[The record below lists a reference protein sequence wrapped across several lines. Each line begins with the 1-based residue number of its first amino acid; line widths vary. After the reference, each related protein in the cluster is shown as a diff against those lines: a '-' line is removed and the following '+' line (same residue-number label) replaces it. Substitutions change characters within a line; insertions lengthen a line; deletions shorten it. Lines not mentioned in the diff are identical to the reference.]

1 MESQRRK
8 RVRRRVKMKKL
19 NNLIFAV
26 LVVFLA
32 SCGTAQKEAEQSRP
46 EQAAASQENAPKA
59 EEEEEAVKP
68 AQEVVEEKPKAP
80 EEPTNYDGLRYV
92 GPSITDFV
100 DGWQKYAS
108 EGCEAANRS
117 WTAAFEKDPK
127 NAQIAFNIAVCYSR
141 LKKVDESRAWYEKAY
156 ALEPSTAKPLYNLA
170 LSYGDDIK
178 NQQSRLIELVDKTE
192 DVVEKNNFIAWVYLQ
207 VGNLPEAEKHAK
219 MVLKEDEQNSE
230 AVISLATSY
239 FHKGMY
245 ELAASALDTAEKW
258 DPDNFRL
265 HRIYGFLL
273 YKMEDTKGAQS
284 HLLKAVKNNPDLPE
298 VRNIL
303 AVLAMKI
310 EDFATAKEQLEQALR
325 INSDFLSAKL
335 NLALAYKGLEEYKK
349 SDEILTELEAIE
361 NLPADLKKGVL
372 FNKGL
377 LHLDADVEGKQD
389 PNHFV
394 VAVNYFNSYLKLI
407 AKDKNYKAE
416 KELVDGYIKEA
427 GVEKKKLEFAL
438 AAKAKAEKKRKA
450 QEEEARLY
458 KEHKEAAFKAAE
470 EANTVEAWQ
479 KFVDEYPSTG
489 EDDELGNTAKSRLDA
504 MKPAEPA
511 PEAQPAEQPSEA
523 APAEDQ
529 PSEQPAEQPAETV
542 PSETQPVEQ
551 PAETAPSETQPS
563 EQPAEAAPAEAQP
576 VEQAAAEG
584 QNG

>member
-1 MESQRRK
+1 
-8 RVRRRVKMKKL
+8 
-19 NNLIFAV
+19 
-26 LVVFLA
+26 
-32 SCGTAQKEAEQSRP
+32 
-46 EQAAASQENAPKA
+46 
-59 EEEEEAVKP
+59 
-68 AQEVVEEKPKAP
+68 
-80 EEPTNYDGLRYV
+80 
-92 GPSITDFV
+92 
-100 DGWQKYAS
+100 
-108 EGCEAANRS
+108 
-117 WTAAFEKDPK
+117 
-127 NAQIAFNIAVCYSR
+127 
-141 LKKVDESRAWYEKAY
+141 
-156 ALEPSTAKPLYNLA
+156 
-170 LSYGDDIK
+170 
-178 NQQSRLIELVDKTE
+178 
-192 DVVEKNNFIAWVYLQ
+192 
-207 VGNLPEAEKHAK
+207 
-219 MVLKEDEQNSE
+219 
-230 AVISLATSY
+230 
-239 FHKGMY
+239 
-245 ELAASALDTAEKW
+245 
-258 DPDNFRL
+258 
-265 HRIYGFLL
+265 
-273 YKMEDTKGAQS
+273 
-284 HLLKAVKNNPDLPE
+284 
-298 VRNIL
+298 
-303 AVLAMKI
+303 
-310 EDFATAKEQLEQALR
+310 
-325 INSDFLSAKL
+325 
-335 NLALAYKGLEEYKK
+335 
-349 SDEILTELEAIE
+349 
-361 NLPADLKKGVL
+361 
-372 FNKGL
+372 

>member
-1 MESQRRK
+1 
-8 RVRRRVKMKKL
+8 MKNL

-26 LVVFLA
+26 LVVFFA
-32 SCGTAQKEAEQSRP
+32 ACGTAQKEAEQTKP
-46 EQAAASQENAPKA
+46 EQNAVEQESAPQAEAEQEAAKPVQEEA
-59 EEEEEAVKP
+59 EE
-68 AQEVVEEKPKAP
+68 PKGQ

-100 DGWQKYAS
+100 EGWQKYAS
-108 EGCEAANRS
+108 EGCEAANKS
-117 WTAAFEKDPK
+117 WSAAFEKDPK
-127 NAQIAFNIAVCYSR
+127 NAQIAFNIAVCFAR
-141 LKKVDESRAWYEKAY
+141 LKKVDESRIWYEKAY
-156 ALEPSTAKPLYNLA
+156 SLEPDTTKPLYNLA
-170 LSYGDDIK
+170 LSYGDELK
-178 NQQSRLIELVDKTE
+178 NQQSRLLELVEKTT

-273 YKMEDTKGAQS
+273 YKMEDTKGAQT
-284 HLLKAVKNNPDLPE
+284 HLLKAVKSNPDLPE

-349 SDEILTELEAIE
+349 SDEILSELEAIE

-542 PSETQPVEQ
+542 PSETQP
-551 PAETAPSETQPS
+551 S
-563 EQPAEAAPAEAQP
+563 EQPAEQPAQETTSEVQPAEQP
-576 VEQAAAEG
+576 AAEG

>member
-1 MESQRRK
+1 
-8 RVRRRVKMKKL
+8 MKNL

-26 LVVFLA
+26 LVVFFA
-32 SCGTAQKEAEQSRP
+32 ACGTAQKEAEQTKP
-46 EQAAASQENAPKA
+46 EQNAVEQESAPQAEVEQETAKPVQEEA
-59 EEEEEAVKP
+59 EE
-68 AQEVVEEKPKAP
+68 PKRQ

-100 DGWQKYAS
+100 EGWQKYAS
-108 EGCEAANRS
+108 EGCEAANKS
-117 WTAAFEKDPK
+117 WSAAFEKDPK
-127 NAQIAFNIAVCYSR
+127 NAQIAFNIAVCYAR
-141 LKKVDESRAWYEKAY
+141 LKKVDESRIWYEKAY
-156 ALEPSTAKPLYNLA
+156 SLEPDTTKPLYNLA
-170 LSYGDDIK
+170 LSYGDDLK
-178 NQQSRLIELVDKTE
+178 NQQSRLLELVEKTT

-523 APAEDQ
+523 APSEAQPSDQ
-529 PSEQPAEQPAETV
+529 PAEQPDQETPSEGQPVEQPAEQPAQEAT
-542 PSETQPVEQ
+542 SETL
-551 PAETAPSETQPS
+551 PS

-576 VEQAAAEG
+576 AEQPAAEG
-584 QNG
+584 

>member
-1 MESQRRK
+1 
-8 RVRRRVKMKKL
+8 MKNL
-19 NNLIFAV
+19 NSLIFAV

-32 SCGTAQKEAEQSRP
+32 SCGTAQKEAEQPKP
-46 EQAAASQENAPKA
+46 EQNAVEQENAPQAGA
-59 EEEEEAVKP
+59 EEEAAPQQTVSEET
-68 AQEVVEEKPKAP
+68 PKAP
-80 EEPTNYDGLRYV
+80 EEPANYDGLRYI

-127 NAQIAFNIAVCYSR
+127 NAQIAFNIAVCYAR

-156 ALEPSTAKPLYNLA
+156 SLDPSFTKPLYNLA

-178 NQQSRLIELVDKTE
+178 NQQSRLFELVNKTD

-245 ELAASALDTAEKW
+245 ELAASALDTAEQW

-325 INSDFLSAKL
+325 INSGFLSAKL

-349 SDEILTELEAIE
+349 SDEILTELEAVE
-361 NLPADLKKGVL
+361 NLPDDLKRGVL

-394 VAVNYFNSYLKLI
+394 VAVNYFNNYLKLI

-416 KELVDGYIKEA
+416 KALVDGYIKEA

-470 EANTVEAWQ
+470 EANTVEAWE
-479 KFVDEYPSTG
+479 KFVAEYPSTG
-489 EDDELGNTAKSRLDA
+489 DDDELGNAAKSRLDA

-511 PEAQPAEQPSEA
+511 PQEGQPEETQPSESASEEAQPAEQPSEP
-523 APAEDQ
+523 APEEAR
-529 PSEQPAEQPAETV
+529 
-542 PSETQPVEQ
+542 PVEQ
-551 PAETAPSETQPS
+551 PSEP
-563 EQPAEAAPAEAQP
+563 APAEAQP
-576 VEQAAAEG
+576 EESVPSEQQPASDG

>member
-1 MESQRRK
+1 
-8 RVRRRVKMKKL
+8 MKNL

-26 LVVFLA
+26 LVVFFA
-32 SCGTAQKEAEQSRP
+32 ACGTAQKEAEQTKP
-46 EQAAASQENAPKA
+46 EQNAVEQESAPQAEAEQEAAKPVQEEA
-59 EEEEEAVKP
+59 EE
-68 AQEVVEEKPKAP
+68 PKGH

-100 DGWQKYAS
+100 EGWQKYAS
-108 EGCEAANRS
+108 EGCEAANKS
-117 WTAAFEKDPK
+117 WSVAFEKDPK
-127 NAQIAFNIAVCYSR
+127 NAQIAFNIAVCYAR
-141 LKKVDESRAWYEKAY
+141 LKKVDESRIWYEKAY
-156 ALEPSTAKPLYNLA
+156 LLEPDTTKPLYNLA
-170 LSYGDDIK
+170 LSYGDDLK
-178 NQQSRLIELVDKTE
+178 NQQSRLLELVEKTT

-523 APAEDQ
+523 APSEAQ
-529 PSEQPAEQPAETV
+529 PSEQPAEQPVQETT
-542 PSETQPVEQ
+542 SEGQPVEQ
-551 PAETAPSETQPS
+551 PAEQPAQEATSETQPS

-576 VEQAAAEG
+576 AEQAATEG

>member
-1 MESQRRK
+1 
-8 RVRRRVKMKKL
+8 MKNL

-26 LVVFLA
+26 LVVFFA
-32 SCGTAQKEAEQSRP
+32 ACGTAQKEAEQTKP
-46 EQAAASQENAPKA
+46 EQNAVEQESAPQAEAEQEAAKPVQEEA
-59 EEEEEAVKP
+59 EE
-68 AQEVVEEKPKAP
+68 PKGQ

-100 DGWQKYAS
+100 EGWQKYAS
-108 EGCEAANRS
+108 EGCEAANKS
-117 WTAAFEKDPK
+117 WSAAFEKDPK
-127 NAQIAFNIAVCYSR
+127 NAQIAFNIAVCFAR
-141 LKKVDESRAWYEKAY
+141 LKKVDESRIWYEKAY
-156 ALEPSTAKPLYNLA
+156 SLEPDTTKPLYNLA
-170 LSYGDDIK
+170 LSYGDDLK
-178 NQQSRLIELVDKTE
+178 NQQSRLLELVEKTT
-192 DVVEKNNFIAWVYLQ
+192 DVVEKNNFVAWVYLQ

-361 NLPADLKKGVL
+361 DLPADLKKGVL

-523 APAEDQ
+523 Q
-529 PSEQPAEQPAETV
+529 PSEQSAEQTAQET
-542 PSETQPVEQ
+542 PSEAQPVEQ
-551 PAETAPSETQPS
+551 PAEQPVQETTSEV
-563 EQPAEAAPAEAQP
+563 QPAEQP
-576 VEQAAAEG
+576 AAEG

>member
-1 MESQRRK
+1 
-8 RVRRRVKMKKL
+8 MKNL
-19 NNLIFAV
+19 NNLIFAI
-26 LVVFLA
+26 LVVFFA
-32 SCGTAQKEAEQSRP
+32 ACGTAQKEAEQTKP
-46 EQAAASQENAPKA
+46 EQNAVEQESAPQAEVEQETAKPVQEEA
-59 EEEEEAVKP
+59 EE
-68 AQEVVEEKPKAP
+68 PKRQ

-100 DGWQKYAS
+100 EGWQKYAS
-108 EGCEAANRS
+108 EGCEAANKS
-117 WTAAFEKDPK
+117 WSAAFEKDPK
-127 NAQIAFNIAVCYSR
+127 NAQIAFNIAVCYAR
-141 LKKVDESRAWYEKAY
+141 LKKVDESRIWYEKAY
-156 ALEPSTAKPLYNLA
+156 SLEPDTTKPLYNLA
-170 LSYGDDIK
+170 LSYGDELK
-178 NQQSRLIELVDKTE
+178 NQQSRLLELVEKTT

-361 NLPADLKKGVL
+361 DLPADLKKGVL

-489 EDDELGNTAKSRLDA
+489 DDDELGNTAKSRLDA

-511 PEAQPAEQPSEA
+511 PETQPAEQPVQETPSEA
-523 APAEDQ
+523 Q
-529 PSEQPAEQPAETV
+529 PVEQPAEQPAQET
-542 PSETQPVEQ
+542 T
-551 PAETAPSETQPS
+551 SETQPS

-576 VEQAAAEG
+576 AEQPAAEG

>member
-1 MESQRRK
+1 
-8 RVRRRVKMKKL
+8 MKNL

-26 LVVFLA
+26 LVVFFA
-32 SCGTAQKEAEQSRP
+32 ACGTAQKEAEQTKP
-46 EQAAASQENAPKA
+46 EQNAVEQESAPQAEVEQETAKPVQEEA
-59 EEEEEAVKP
+59 EE
-68 AQEVVEEKPKAP
+68 PKRQD
-80 EEPTNYDGLRYV
+80 EPTNYDGLRYV

-100 DGWQKYAS
+100 EGWQKYAS
-108 EGCEAANRS
+108 EGCEAANKS
-117 WTAAFEKDPK
+117 WSAAFEKDPK
-127 NAQIAFNIAVCYSR
+127 NAQIAFNIAVCYAR
-141 LKKVDESRAWYEKAY
+141 LKKVDESRIWYEKAY
-156 ALEPSTAKPLYNLA
+156 SLEPDTTKPLYNLA
-170 LSYGDDIK
+170 LSYGDDLK
-178 NQQSRLIELVDKTE
+178 NQQSRLLELVEKTT

>member
-1 MESQRRK
+1 
-8 RVRRRVKMKKL
+8 MKNL

-26 LVVFLA
+26 LVVFFA
-32 SCGTAQKEAEQSRP
+32 ACGTAQKEAEQTKP
-46 EQAAASQENAPKA
+46 EQNAVEQESAPQAEAEQEAAKPVQEEA
-59 EEEEEAVKP
+59 EE
-68 AQEVVEEKPKAP
+68 PKGQ

-100 DGWQKYAS
+100 EGWQKYAS
-108 EGCEAANRS
+108 EGCEAANKS
-117 WTAAFEKDPK
+117 WSAAFEKDPK
-127 NAQIAFNIAVCYSR
+127 NAQIAFNIAVCFAR
-141 LKKVDESRAWYEKAY
+141 LKKVDESRIWYEKAY
-156 ALEPSTAKPLYNLA
+156 SLEPDTTKPLYNLA
-170 LSYGDDIK
+170 LSYGDDLK
-178 NQQSRLIELVDKTE
+178 NQQSRLLELVEKTT
-192 DVVEKNNFIAWVYLQ
+192 DVVEKNNFVAWVYLQ

-361 NLPADLKKGVL
+361 DLPADLKKGVL

-523 APAEDQ
+523 APSEAQ
-529 PSEQPAEQPAETV
+529 PVEQPAEQPAQETT
-542 PSETQPVEQ
+542 SEVQ
-551 PAETAPSETQPS
+551 PAEQP
-563 EQPAEAAPAEAQP
+563 
-576 VEQAAAEG
+576 AAEG

>member
-46 EQAAASQENAPKA
+46 EQAAASQENAPQA
-59 EEEEEAVKP
+59 EDEEEAVKP

-245 ELAASALDTAEKW
+245 ELAASALDTAEQW

-349 SDEILTELEAIE
+349 SDEILTELEGIE
-361 NLPADLKKGVL
+361 NLPDDLRKGVL

-394 VAVNYFNSYLKLI
+394 VAVNYFNNYLKLI
-407 AKDKNYKAE
+407 AKDKNFKTEKA
-416 KELVDGYIKEA
+416 LVDGYIKEA

-458 KEHKEAAFKAAE
+458 KEQKEAAFKAAE
-470 EANTVEAWQ
+470 EANTVEAWE
-479 KFVDEYPSTG
+479 KFVAEYPSTG

-511 PEAQPAEQPSEA
+511 PAEA
-523 APAEDQ
+523 
-529 PSEQPAEQPAETV
+529 
-542 PSETQPVEQ
+542 
-551 PAETAPSETQPS
+551 QPS
-563 EQPAEAAPAEAQP
+563 EQPAEATPTEAQPAEAQPSEQPAEATPTEAAPAEAQP
-576 VEQAAAEG
+576 SEQPAEATPTEAQPADQQPAGEG

>member
-1 MESQRRK
+1 
-8 RVRRRVKMKKL
+8 MKNL

-26 LVVFLA
+26 LVVFFA
-32 SCGTAQKEAEQSRP
+32 ACGTAQKEAEQTKP
-46 EQAAASQENAPKA
+46 EQNAVEQESAPQAEAEQEAAKPVQEEA
-59 EEEEEAVKP
+59 EE
-68 AQEVVEEKPKAP
+68 PKGQ

-100 DGWQKYAS
+100 EGWQKYAS

-117 WTAAFEKDPK
+117 WSAAFEKDPK
-127 NAQIAFNIAVCYSR
+127 NAQIAFNIAVCFAR
-141 LKKVDESRAWYEKAY
+141 LKKVDESRIWYEKAY
-156 ALEPSTAKPLYNLA
+156 SLEPDTTKPLYNLA
-170 LSYGDDIK
+170 LSYGDDLK
-178 NQQSRLIELVDKTE
+178 NQQSRLLELVEKTT
-192 DVVEKNNFIAWVYLQ
+192 DVVEKNNFVAWVYLQ

-361 NLPADLKKGVL
+361 DLPADLKKGVL

-523 APAEDQ
+523 APSEAQ
-529 PSEQPAEQPAETV
+529 PSEQSAEQTAQETPSEAQPVEQPAEQPAQETT
-542 PSETQPVEQ
+542 SEVQ
-551 PAETAPSETQPS
+551 PAEQP
-563 EQPAEAAPAEAQP
+563 
-576 VEQAAAEG
+576 AAEG

>member
-1 MESQRRK
+1 
-8 RVRRRVKMKKL
+8 MKNL

-26 LVVFLA
+26 LVVFFA
-32 SCGTAQKEAEQSRP
+32 ACGTAQKEAEQTKP
-46 EQAAASQENAPKA
+46 EQNAVEQESAPQAEAEQEAAKPVQEEA
-59 EEEEEAVKP
+59 EE
-68 AQEVVEEKPKAP
+68 PKGQ

-100 DGWQKYAS
+100 EGWQKYAS
-108 EGCEAANRS
+108 EGCEAANKS
-117 WTAAFEKDPK
+117 WSAAFEKDPK
-127 NAQIAFNIAVCYSR
+127 NAQIAFNIAVCFAR
-141 LKKVDESRAWYEKAY
+141 LKKVDESRIWYEKAY
-156 ALEPSTAKPLYNLA
+156 SLEPDTTKPLYNLA
-170 LSYGDDIK
+170 LSYGDDLK
-178 NQQSRLIELVDKTE
+178 NQQSRLLELVEKTT
-192 DVVEKNNFIAWVYLQ
+192 DVVEKNNFVAWVYLQ

-361 NLPADLKKGVL
+361 DLPADLKKGVL

-523 APAEDQ
+523 APSEAQ
-529 PSEQPAEQPAETV
+529 PSEQSAEQTAQETPSEAQPVEQPAEQPAQETT
-542 PSETQPVEQ
+542 SEVQ
-551 PAETAPSETQPS
+551 PAEQP
-563 EQPAEAAPAEAQP
+563 
-576 VEQAAAEG
+576 AAEG